1 MPTRDLKTPW
11 TEYPVPMPGMGGA
24 SVVSSGSD
32 PNVDTGGSSALQ
44 SPFDKPITQA
54 PGGSETANSV
64 SGLPAQP
71 NRFEPSGTP
80 PAPPSLEDRNPGT
93 IDER

>member
-11 TEYPVPMPGMGGA
+11 DNYPVPMPGLGGA
-24 SVVSSGSD
+24 GVVSSGSD
-32 PNVDTGGSSALQ
+32 PSVDTSGSSALQ
-44 SPFDKPITQA
+44 TAYDKPVTSA
-54 PGGSETANSV
+54 PSGAETPNSV